1 MGTLSSIR
9 SGRTSDLASADVFE
23 PSRTELYIRFA
34 DVDMMSVVHHGAYVH
49 WLEQIRFHFLHDV
62 LGVEFKQLVDEEVAL
77 PLTHCELS
85 YKRVFEFGQVPVG
98 YARVELYPQAKFK
111 IHYDIFERE
120 SGALHTSG
128 STTHCFLGAGRKLL
142 LRTPAFFASALETS
156 LAKFPDC
163 LAKAEEHG
171 GR

>member
-1 MGTLSSIR
+1 MGTLSSIKA
-9 SGRTSDLASADVFE
+9 GRAGDLASAGVFE

-49 WLEQIRFHFLHDV
+49 WLEQIRFRFLHDI
-62 LGVEFKQLVDEEVAL
+62 LGVHFKQLLDEEVAL

-111 IHYDIFERE
+111 VHYDIYERD
-120 SGALHTSG
+120 SGILHTSG

-142 LRTPAFFASALETS
+142 LRTPAFFAEALKAS
-156 LAKFPDC
+156 LARFPDC
-163 LAKAEEHG
+163 QAKAG
-171 GR
+171 YDGSR